1 MEVIWG
7 CWIFLTVYNILFF
20 SANNPAVL
28 PSQCSSYT
36 TTTDPIRNVA
46 STYGSCTCPCDTS
59 LSPGWYRFSGAAG
72 TRLST
77 FPSNTGTCSAS
88 YPGWFN
94 GSLPTTVGAS
104 TNGNMCFSNSG
115 NICYTLTSANN
126 IMVTNCGDYYVFLLS
141 AFTNCNY
148 RYCTTWIKFN
158 NYRKKLHAFIL
169 LTRIYRIERL
179 FLFVNNTNPHKY
191 HYIIHFIEY
200 IMKYNLFFFCLH

>member
-1 MEVIWG
+1 MEVISG
-7 CWIFLTVYNILFF
+7 CWIFWLYIISYFF
-20 SANNPAVL
+20 QVVL
-28 PSQCSSYT
+28 PSQCTSYT
-36 TTTDPIRNVA
+36 TNNDYTRNVA
-46 STYGSCTCPCDTS
+46 YIYSSCCPCENIYTA
-59 LSPGWYRFSGAAG
+59 GWYRFEGLAG

-77 FPSNTGTCSAS
+77 FPSNTNTCNAY

-104 TNGNMCFSNSG
+104 TNGNMCFNVNG
-115 NICYTLTSANN
+115 NICNTFAATNN

>member
-1 MEVIWG
+1 MEVIWE

-20 SANNPAVL
+20 SANNPVVL

-126 IMVTNCGDYYVFLLS
+126 IMVTNCGDYYVFFLTTLS
-141 AFTNCNY
+141 SCSY
-148 RYCTTWIKFN
+148 RYCTTWIVFN
-158 NYRKKLHAFIL
+158 IIYCEIQPIFSSLFINK
-169 LTRIYRIERL
+169 I
-179 FLFVNNTNPHKY
+179 FFHS
-191 HYIIHFIEY
+191 
-200 IMKYNLFFFCLH
+200 FFFLESKQTNRI